1 MSIDSDVFAV
11 MANWPTVESILGYDS
26 AVRVYPSVI
35 PQGTAMP
42 AVAYALRTDA
52 ISALTGDVVMYQTR
66 IVVQCWA
73 EGIAEAKS
81 VADAIIGAFADRTV
95 PLQSRDGLF
104 DAEIGLH
111 AETVEFDW
119 WSTTA

>member
-1 MSIDSDVFAV
+1 MSIDSDIFDV
-11 MANWPTVESILGYDS
+11 MAGYAPLTALVGS
-26 AVRVYPSVI
+26 GAAVRIYPSVI
-35 PQGTAMP
+35 AQGVTMP

-52 ISALTGDVVMYQTR
+52 FATLLGEVGINQTR

-73 EGIAEAKS
+73 EGIAQAKA
-81 VADAIIGAFADRTV
+81 VADEVVAAFAAQAV

-111 AETVEFDW
+111 AETIEFDW
-119 WSTTA
+119 WST

>member
-1 MSIDSDVFAV
+1 MSIDTDVFGV
-11 MANWPTVESILGYDS
+11 MAGHAPLAALVGSGDAARI
-26 AVRVYPSVI
+26 YPSVI
-35 PQGTAMP
+35 AQGVPMP

-52 ISALTGDVVMYQTR
+52 LAVLTGDVGIYQTR

-73 EGIAEAKS
+73 EGIAQAKA
-81 VADAIIGAFADRTV
+81 VADEVVAAFAAQAV

-111 AETVEFDW
+111 AETIEFDW
-119 WSTTA
+119 WST

>member
-1 MSIDSDVFAV
+1 MSIDTDVYAV
-11 MANWPTVESILGYDS
+11 MSGYAPLTALVGSGS

-35 PQGTAMP
+35 AQGVAMP
-42 AVAYALRTDA
+42 AVAYALRTDTFGT
-52 ISALTGDVVMYQTR
+52 LLGDVGMYQTR
-66 IVVQCWA
+66 VVVQCWA
-73 EGIAEAKS
+73 EGIAQAKA
-81 VADAIIGAFADRTV
+81 VADAVVGAFAAQIV